1 MKFIDEATIDLA
13 AGDGGSG
20 CASFR
25 REKFVARGG
34 PNGGDG
40 GRGGNIIFRTD
51 EGLSTLMDV
60 RYHRH
65 YKAGS
70 GKGGM
75 GKQMNGAHGEDRVVR
90 VPVGTVV
97 LDAGTMEKLAD
108 LDKPGADWIAAKGGS
123 GGRGNIHFATATHQT
138 PREYEVGRPGV
149 KRKLRLELK
158 LMADVGL
165 LGFPNAGK
173 STLIS
178 AISNARPKIAD
189 YPFTTKVPNLGL
201 VRISMGESFVVAD
214 IPGLIE
220 GASQGAGM
228 GIKFLKH
235 VERTR
240 ILIHLVDV
248 TDPTQTDPL
257 AAYLAIRRELEAY
270 SEELAQRP
278 EIIILTKMDLPDA
291 RDVRDEVE
299 KRFHDELGLSVLAI
313 SAPTHDGLK
322 KMLMEIWNKLQAV
335 KASDAAAAEQTDLQR
350 R

>member
-1 MKFIDEATIDLA
+1 MKFIDEAMIDLS
-13 AGDGGSG
+13 AGGGGNG

-25 REKFVARGG
+25 REKYVAKGG

-40 GRGGNIIFRTD
+40 GDGGDIILHTD

-65 YKAGS
+65 YKS
-70 GKGGM
+70 GRGANGM
-75 GKQMNGAHGEDRVVR
+75 GKQMAGSCGDDYVLR

-97 LDAGTMEKLAD
+97 YDALTNKKLVD
-108 LDKPGADWIAAKGGS
+108 LDSADIDWIAAEGGR
-123 GGRGNIHFATATHQT
+123 GGRGNMHFVSSTNQA
-138 PREYEVGRPGV
+138 PRNCEEGTPGV
-149 KRKLRLELK
+149 KRRLKLELK

-178 AISNARPKIAD
+178 AISNARPKIAN
-189 YPFTTKVPNLGL
+189 YPFTTKVPNLGM
-201 VRISMGESFVVAD
+201 VRIGDGESFVVAD

-220 GASQGAGM
+220 GASDGAGM

-240 ILIHLVDV
+240 LLLHLVDV
-248 TDPTQTDPL
+248 TDPTQEDPL
-257 AAYLAIRRELEAY
+257 DTYRAIRGELKAY
-270 SEELAQRP
+270 SDELSQRP
-278 EIIILTKMDLPDA
+278 EIIVLTKMDLPDA
-291 RDVRDEVE
+291 RDLRDETE
-299 KRFHDELGLSVLAI
+299 KRFKDELGLSVISI

-322 KMLMEIWNKLQAV
+322 SLLRKVWNELRAMN
-335 KASDAAAAEQTDLQR
+335 
-350 R
+350 